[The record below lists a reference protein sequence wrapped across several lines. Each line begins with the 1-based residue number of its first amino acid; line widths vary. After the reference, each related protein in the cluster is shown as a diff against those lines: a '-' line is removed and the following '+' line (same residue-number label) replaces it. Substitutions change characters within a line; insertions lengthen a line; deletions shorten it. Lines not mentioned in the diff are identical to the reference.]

1 MTKSDFI
8 DWKNN
13 PITKQVFNLL
23 QERVAGLKD
32 ELVGSVINDS
42 IELSTAK
49 AGAIMAYR
57 DILDIEYEDTNGD

>member
-13 PITKQVFNLL
+13 PVTKQVFNLL